1 MFCVLRGE
9 DIKMKKIGKFI
20 CKYKTIIL
28 LISLILIV
36 PSFINMKLTK
46 INYNILVYLP
56 DDIETMKGQNI
67 LADDFNM
74 GAFSVTVL
82 ENMNAKDIL
91 KLEDKIRDIDGV
103 AKVITGYDVLGTE
116 IPASILPTDIRSK
129 LSKDNNDIM
138 LITYND
144 ATSADT
150 TLNAVTKV
158 REITKDTCKVGGMS
172 AMLLDTMDLAQRE
185 ITIYIVIAVVLCILV
200 LELSL
205 NSYLVPILLMLN
217 IGMAIL
223 YNLGTNLVFGEI

>member
-9 DIKMKKIGKFI
+9 NIKMKKIGKFI

-91 KLEDKIRDIDGV
+91 KLEDKIRDNFRQ
-103 AKVITGYDVLGTE
+103 AFEKSLGDEEEDPEQETE
-116 IPASILPTDIRSK
+116 P
-129 LSKDNNDIM
+129 
-138 LITYND
+138 
-144 ATSADT
+144 
-150 TLNAVTKV
+150 
-158 REITKDTCKVGGMS
+158 E
-172 AMLLDTMDLAQRE
+172 E
-185 ITIYIVIAVVLCILV
+185 
-200 LELSL
+200 
-205 NSYLVPILLMLN
+205 
-217 IGMAIL
+217 
-223 YNLGTNLVFGEI
+223 

>member
-1 MFCVLRGE
+1 
-9 DIKMKKIGKFI
+9 MKKKGKLI

-36 PSFINMKLTK
+36 PSFVNMKLTK

-144 ATSADT
+144 EVSS
-150 TLNAVTKV
+150 NF
-158 REITKDTCKVGGMS
+158 
-172 AMLLDTMDLAQRE
+172 
-185 ITIYIVIAVVLCILV
+185 
-200 LELSL
+200 
-205 NSYLVPILLMLN
+205 SYYPPILLYLGDYCN
-217 IGMAIL
+217 IKWIQGIK
-223 YNLGTNLVFGEI
+223 TNQINTSMENINRLANMDI

>member
-1 MFCVLRGE
+1 
-9 DIKMKKIGKFI
+9 MKKIGKFI

-91 KLEDKIRDIDGV
+91 KLEDKIKDIDGV
-103 AKVITGYDVLGTE
+103 NEVMSIADITDETIPIDMLPSEIVNKVTN
-116 IPASILPTDIRSK
+116 
-129 LSKDNNDIM
+129 KDKTIMVVTFKESTSNDKTI
-138 LITYND
+138 
-144 ATSADT
+144 SAEEQM
-150 TLNAVTKV
+150 
-158 REITKDTCKVGGMS
+158 RETVKDSSTVSGMT
-172 AMLLDTMDLAQRE
+172 AW
-185 ITIYIVIAVVLCILV
+185 Y
-200 LELSL
+200 
-205 NSYLVPILLMLN
+205 
-217 IGMAIL
+217 
-223 YNLGTNLVFGEI
+223 